1 MYFLAMCYFVIPVLL
16 MIAVLISVR
25 SYCQEIIN
33 EIRTLEMKINR
44 IDDLTLKAI
53 LEKIDDVKK

>member
-1 MYFLAMCYFVIPVLL
+1 MYFLAMCYFVTPVLL